1 MKKIMM
7 IGSALLVLSSS
18 VFATEARLLAL
29 GMKETDNEGMYYVQ
43 DGRNIFLNSAHV
55 YNYADQLVTE
65 YGGTGSVFA
74 TGTTASTDSTTKS
87 KAQGGVFKKYGGMVY
102 GVYYGN
108 ESNTSSLLR
117 ILATSDTNGNT
128 RLLQTTDNQIDLF
141 VAGDAGLK
149 WGANLL
155 YASGKDEGTLK
166 SKDSAISTRFGLIGS
181 NWDAHA
187 NISAQSKSEMAST
200 AGTQAFKGKL
210 GLHLGGSYA
219 VGAGRAFGY
228 YKRFTWDQ
236 ENTGATTIKG
246 NFSSYYAG
254 YGSEMTVN
262 TTDKLIASVAVKKT
276 DINVKY
282 AVASTVHTVVIPVTL
297 GYEARANDWLTLRGS
312 VVQNLYGKKDN
323 GNLTSVSLNATAQQ
337 AVAGTYGTT
346 GKGTI
351 PNSTEVNAGATLT
364 FGQISIDGLLA
375 ISGAARN
382 ATNSTATNNGTLTGD
397 NLLSK
402 VGLTYKF

>member
-1 MKKIMM
+1 M

-43 DGRNIFLNSAHV
+43 DGRNIFLNSAYV
-55 YNYADQLVTE
+55 NNYADQLVTE
-65 YGGTGSVFA
+65 YGGAGNVFA
-74 TGTTASTDSTTKS
+74 TGTTASTNSSTKA

-102 GVYYGN
+102 GAYFGN

-117 ILATSDTNGNT
+117 ILGTSDTFTNT
-128 RLLQTTDNQIDLF
+128 RLLQTTDNQLDLF

-149 WGANLL
+149 WGANVL
-155 YASGKDEGTLK
+155 YANGKDEGTLK
-166 SKDSAISTRFGLIGS
+166 SKDSAITTRLGLIGS

-187 NISAQSKSEMAST
+187 NISLGSKSEMAST

-210 GLHLGGSYA
+210 GIHVGGSYA
-219 VGAGRAFGY
+219 VGPGKAFGY
-228 YKRFTWDQ
+228 VKTYSWDQ
-236 ENTGATTIKG
+236 ENTGVTTVKG
-246 NFSSYYAG
+246 SFTSYYLG
-254 YGSEMTVN
+254 YGNESTVN
-262 TTDKLIASVAVKKT
+262 TSDKLIASLAFRKT

-282 AVASTVHTVVIPVTL
+282 ASASTVHTVAVPVTL
-297 GYEARANDWLTLRGS
+297 GYEARANDWLTVRGS

-323 GNLTSVSLNATAQQ
+323 GNLTSASLNATAQG
-337 AVAGTYGTT
+337 AVASTYGSN
-346 GKGTI
+346 GKSTI
-351 PNSTEVNAGATLT
+351 ANSTEVNAGATLT

-375 ISGAARN
+375 ISGASRTA
-382 ATNSTATNNGTLTGD
+382 ANSTATNNGVLAGD